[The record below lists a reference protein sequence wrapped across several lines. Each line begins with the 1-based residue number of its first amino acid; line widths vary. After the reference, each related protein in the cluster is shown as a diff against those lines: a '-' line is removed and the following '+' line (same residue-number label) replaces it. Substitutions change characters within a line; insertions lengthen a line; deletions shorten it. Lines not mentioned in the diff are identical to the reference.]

1 MPHDPER
8 QRRRE
13 FIKGA
18 ARRFYELAD
27 DDTSSSSGRSSGYV
41 EPSGSVSKRLEEAYK
56 QRWEVDSKP
65 RAAAGTTL
73 VKEEK
78 MCEVLEDKKQIAP
91 VPVIHQGAQAPKP
104 EPPVGHDEEDIL
116 PCGHL
121 YACASIACEPDTAF
135 NPNDPR
141 FAGFVELKK
150 K

>member
-56 QRWEVDSKP
+56 QRWES
-65 RAAAGTTL
+65 
-73 VKEEK
+73 
-78 MCEVLEDKKQIAP
+78 EVLEDKKQIAP

-121 YACASIACEPDTAF
+121 YAVSH
-135 NPNDPR
+135 
-141 FAGFVELKK
+141 L
-150 K
+150 